1 MQINII
7 SCVKEV
13 SCMSFADNLK
23 QLRKDKQLSQEE
35 LAEILDVSRQAVSK
49 WEQGIGYPEV
59 EKLLLLSS
67 ELNISLDSLMATEIT
82 QELNTEKQNVTG
94 TITITSP
101 FEHVIATCHKVVA
114 SGKMSGGK
122 SSPQYALFGTSEGK
136 EFFGGEPTTFLG
148 WYANEKDISK
158 EIMEIHDAI
167 VNGIATYTLKYS
179 VRTKKGLLGIKI
191 ESE

>member
-1 MQINII
+1 
-7 SCVKEV
+7 
-13 SCMSFADNLK
+13 MSFAENLK
-23 QLRKDKQLSQEE
+23 QLRKERQLSQEE

-49 WEQGIGYPEV
+49 WEQGIVYPEV

-67 ELNISLDSLMATEIT
+67 KLCISLDSLMATEIT
-82 QELNTEKQNVTG
+82 QEPNTEKQNVTG

-101 FEHVIATCHKVVA
+101 FEHVIATCHKVAA

-136 EFFGGEPTTFLG
+136 EFFGGEPNTFLG
-148 WYANEKDISK
+148 WYANEEDIAK

-167 VNGIATYTLKYS
+167 VNGIATYILKYS
-179 VRTKKGLLGIKI
+179 VRTEKRLLGIKI
-191 ESE
+191 KSE